1 MLYINENY
9 WALFFLTGLTL
20 ICIIISVAFFTL
32 AERRVLASIQRR
44 KGPNI
49 TGIFGLLQP
58 FADALKLI
66 IKEIILPKRANK
78 FIFLLSPFLTL
89 YFSFIGWAV
98 IPFSSRSFIINL
110 NIGVL
115 YLLIISAFSVYGI
128 LLSGWASNSK
138 YAFLAAIRSV
148 AQAISYEVSIALVIL
163 PVVLMSETLN
173 LINIVLIQQKIVWFC
188 FPLFPLCIVFFISI
202 LAETNRT
209 PFDLAEAEAEL
220 VAGYNIEYSGILFA
234 AFFLGEYSNILLMS
248 SFFVILFFGGW
259 DIPKV
264 IFSIGGHDLLFIS
277 VAPEFI
283 FSIKV
288 VFIAVWFVFIRA
300 NVPRYRFDQ
309 LMLIGWKVFLPFSL
323 GFLFFTVGLIKTFI
337 ITV

>member
-1 MLYINENY
+1 
-9 WALFFLTGLTL
+9 
-20 ICIIISVAFFTL
+20 
-32 AERRVLASIQRR
+32 
-44 KGPNI
+44 
-49 TGIFGLLQP
+49 
-58 FADALKLI
+58 
-66 IKEIILPKRANK
+66 
-78 FIFLLSPFLTL
+78 
-89 YFSFIGWAV
+89 
-98 IPFSSRSFIINL
+98 
-110 NIGVL
+110 
-115 YLLIISAFSVYGI
+115 
-128 LLSGWASNSK
+128 
-138 YAFLAAIRSV
+138 
-148 AQAISYEVSIALVIL
+148 
-163 PVVLMSETLN
+163 MSETLN

-309 LMLIGWKVFLPFSL
+309 LMLIG
-323 GFLFFTVGLIKTFI
+323 
-337 ITV
+337 